1 MNIVVTAKYVPD
13 PDLPGELDGF
23 RLRREGVP
31 GLLDPIDQCGVELA
45 VQLKEALGGRVVLV
59 SMGPAVAEAAL
70 RLGLAM
76 GADEAV
82 LVTDPALTGAD
93 EAVLVTDPALTGADA
108 LVTARVLARA
118 IGRFPF
124 DLVICGAQSSDGSTG
139 TLGAMLAGLLDLPG
153 IGPAKR
159 VEVGGRLVRVRRQMA
174 AGYEVAKCSLPALVA
189 VTSDINVPRFPSFKA
204 RVAARSKPLTRL
216 TAADLGLGPD
226 ALRVRQAVVAITP
239 AEERSPGEIVV
250 DDGTAVARIIRLLE
264 ELGVI

>member
-45 VQLKEALGGRVVLV
+45 VQLKEALGGQVTLV
-59 SMGPAVAEAAL
+59 SMGPAVAEAGL

-82 LVTDPALTGAD
+82 LVTDPALA
-93 EAVLVTDPALTGADA
+93 GADA
-108 LVTARVLARA
+108 LVTARVLTAA
-118 IGRFPF
+118 IRRLPF

-139 TLGAMLAGLLDLPG
+139 TLGPMLAALLGLPG
-153 IGPAKR
+153 TGPAR
-159 VEVGGRLVRVRRQMA
+159 HVEVGGRMVRVQRQTA
-174 AGYEVAKCSLPALVA
+174 AGYEVVECSLPALVA

-216 TAADLGLGPD
+216 TAADLGLGPE
-226 ALRVRQAVVAITP
+226 ALRVRQAVVAVTP
-239 AEERSPGEIVV
+239 AEERTAGEVV
-250 DDGTAVARIIRLLE
+250 TDDGTAVDRIIRLLA
-264 ELGVI
+264 ELRVI

>member
-82 LVTDPALTGAD
+82 LVTDL
-93 EAVLVTDPALTGADA
+93 ALTGADA

-174 AGYEVAKCSLPALVA
+174 AGYEVAECSLPALVA

>member
-93 EAVLVTDPALTGADA
+93 ALI
-108 LVTARVLARA
+108 TARVLARA

-139 TLGAMLAGLLDLPG
+139 TLGAMLAGLLGLPG

-159 VEVGGRLVRVRRQMA
+159 VEVGGRLVRVRRQTA
-174 AGYEVAKCSLPALVA
+174 AGYEVAEYSLPALVA

-250 DDGTAVARIIRLLE
+250 DDGTAAARIIRLLE

>member
-93 EAVLVTDPALTGADA
+93 A

-174 AGYEVAKCSLPALVA
+174 AGYEVAECSLPALVA

>member
-45 VQLKEALGGRVVLV
+45 VQLKEALSGRVILV

-82 LVTDPALTGAD
+82 LVTDPALTGF
-93 EAVLVTDPALTGADA
+93 DA

-174 AGYEVAKCSLPALVA
+174 AGYEVAECSLPALVA

>member
-93 EAVLVTDPALTGADA
+93 A

-174 AGYEVAKCSLPALVA
+174 AGYEVAECSLPALVA
-189 VTSDINVPRFPSFKA
+189 AGGKPVWLLVTLGWILVF
-204 RVAARSKPLTRL
+204 
-216 TAADLGLGPD
+216 LGLLARLFPR
-226 ALRVRQAVVAITP
+226 ALAALS
-239 AEERSPGEIVV
+239 EMGEV
-250 DDGTAVARIIRLLE
+250 
-264 ELGVI
+264 